1 MSFESLPISIG
12 VAASALSVAMVVYA
26 LLAHPAARRPTHG
39 LPGLKRSL
47 ALKRSSLFRG
57 FEPILRHWAAWAS
70 KLPVGHRRV
79 DIARQLQRSGEYLG
93 LTPDEYLALML
104 IGALGFS
111 AAGVVICLLA
121 NIKLPFALLGSCV
134 GVLTPV
140 SLVHTQIRTRRLQVN
155 RGLPAAID
163 LAALCMSAGMDFI
176 GALRQIVANS
186 SDSDD
191 AVQEELERIL
201 QELELGHTRRQA
213 LENFVARVPTDA
225 VKDFTSSV
233 IQAEDKGNPLS
244 EVLQVQASM
253 LRMRR
258 SVLAEEA
265 AARAGLLMMIPLM
278 MLFCCIML
286 LLLGPLVINNL
297 QGGI

>member
-1 MSFESLPISIG
+1 MSFENLPVWIG
-12 VAASALSVAMVVYA
+12 VAASSFAVVVIAYT
-26 LLAHPAARRPTHG
+26 LLALPAARRPTHG
-39 LPGLKRSL
+39 LPGLKRSV
-47 ALKRSSLFRG
+47 ALQRSSLFRA
-57 FEPILRHWAAWAS
+57 FEPILRQCAAWVS
-70 KLPVGHRRV
+70 RFPVGHWRV
-79 DIARQLQRSGEYLG
+79 DIARQVQRSGEYLG

-111 AAGVVICLLA
+111 VAGIVICLLA
-121 NIKLPFALLGSCV
+121 KFNPLYALLGTVV
-134 GVLTPV
+134 GLFTPV
-140 SLVHTQIRTRRLQVN
+140 SLVHTQISTRRGQVN

-176 GALRQIVANS
+176 GALRQIVANT
-186 SDSDD
+186 SDRDD
-191 AVQEELERIL
+191 AVHEELERIL

-213 LENFVARVPTDA
+213 LENFAMRVPTDA

-233 IQAEDKGNPLS
+233 IQSEEKGNPLS

-278 MLFCCIML
+278 MLFTCIML

-297 QGGI
+297 QAGF

>member
-1 MSFESLPISIG
+1 MSFENLPVSIG
-12 VAASALSVAMVVYA
+12 VAASALSVATIVYMLSA
-26 LLAHPAARRPTHG
+26 LPAARRPTHG

-47 ALKRSSLFRG
+47 ALQRNRLFRV
-57 FEPILRHWAAWAS
+57 FEPILRHCAAWTS
-70 KLPVGHRRV
+70 KFPVGHWRV
-79 DIARQLQRSGEYLG
+79 DIAKQVQRSGEYLG

-104 IGALGFS
+104 IGAFGFS
-111 AAGVVICLLA
+111 VAGIAICLLA
-121 NIKLPFALLGSCV
+121 HVKPLYALLGSCV
-134 GVLTPV
+134 GFFTPV
-140 SLVHTQIRTRRLQVN
+140 SLVHTQISTRRVQVN

-186 SDSDD
+186 ADSDD

-201 QELELGHTRRQA
+201 QELELGHTRRHA
-213 LENFVARVPTDA
+213 LENFAARVPTDA

-233 IQAEDKGNPLS
+233 IQAEEKGNPLS

-278 MLFCCIML
+278 MLFTCIML

-297 QGGI
+297 QGGL